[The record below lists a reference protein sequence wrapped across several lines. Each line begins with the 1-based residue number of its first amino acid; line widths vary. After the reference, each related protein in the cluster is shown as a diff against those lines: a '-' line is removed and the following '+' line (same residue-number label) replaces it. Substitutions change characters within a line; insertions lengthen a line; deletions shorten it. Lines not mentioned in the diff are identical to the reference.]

1 MAVIDKKQGR
11 RSRSSAGRG
20 TSPIVYAAGAL
31 LVIIIL
37 VIAVSVDFNPIG
49 EKVDVMPSRDHVAE
63 GDDPGPFNS
72 NPPTSGTHYPEHFSS
87 EFFHENEYEFPEGF
101 LVHNLEHGYV
111 IFWYNCDLLDES
123 GCAELKD
130 QIQSVMTRVNMNK
143 VIAYPWQKID
153 QPVVMTS
160 WGRLLR
166 FDEFDPQLA
175 YRYARKYH
183 NQAPEPWG
191 D

>member
-1 MAVIDKKQGR
+1 
-11 RSRSSAGRG
+11 
-20 TSPIVYAAGAL
+20 VYAAGAL

-37 VIAVSVDFNPIG
+37 VVAVSVDFNPTG
-49 EKVDVMPSRDHVAE
+49 EQVAEMPSRDHVPD
-63 GDDPGPFNS
+63 GGDPGPFNG
-72 NPPTSGTHYPEHFSS
+72 NPPTSGTHYEEHFTS
-87 EFFHENEYEFPEGF
+87 EFFDENEHEYPEGF

-111 IFWYNCDLLDES
+111 IFWYNCELLDES
-123 GCAELKD
+123 GCAELKG
-130 QIQSVMTRVNMNK
+130 QIQAVMTRVNMDK
-143 VIAYPWQKID
+143 VIAYPWPRID

-175 YRYARKYH
+175 YQYARKYH

>member
-1 MAVIDKKQGR
+1 MAIEKKGKR
-11 RSRSSAGRG
+11 RSRHSAGRG
-20 TSPIVYAAGAL
+20 TSPIVYAAVAL
-31 LVIIIL
+31 LLIIIL
-37 VIAVSVDFNPIG
+37 VVAVSVDFNPIG
-49 EKVDVMPSRDHVAE
+49 EKVEVMPSRDHVPE
-63 GDDPGPFNS
+63 GNDPGPFNS

-87 EFFHENEYEFPEGF
+87 EFFDENEYEYPEGY

-111 IFWYNCDLLDES
+111 IFWYNCELLNED

-130 QIQSVMTRVNMNK
+130 QIQSVMTRVNMDK
-143 VIAYPWQKID
+143 VIAYPWPKID
-153 QPVVMTS
+153 LPVVMTS

-175 YRYARKYH
+175 YQYARKYH